1 MLREVASFRKRDKY
15 FVIHKDS
22 DESSVI
28 FTLPKEWI
36 LEALGTK
43 RIRKPC
49 HNYMKVWSILLGN

>member
-43 RIRKPC
+43 
-49 HNYMKVWSILLGN
+49 